1 MKEGDN
7 IKVIKGEHEGKIG
20 GVIGRYQAQG
30 LERLKDEDFSG
41 LWYIEFED
49 DTQDIIHELLMEIV
63 EPE

>member
-1 MKEGDN
+1 MKAGD
-7 IKVIKGEHEGKIG
+7 IIRITGGEHQGKRG

-49 DTQDIIHELLMEIV
+49 GTQDIIHESLMEVIQ
-63 EPE
+63 PI